1 MSYISKVDVTIICVP
16 TPITKHREPDLS
28 YVKKVMDQILPFEKS
43 GQLISLEST
52 TYPGT
57 TEEIIYEEIKKKG
70 LSAGKDIFITY
81 SPEREDPGSNFPLK
95 KIPEGHYRN
104 Y

>member
-1 MSYISKVDVTIICVP
+1 
-16 TPITKHREPDLS
+16 
-28 YVKKVMDQILPFEKS
+28 MDQILPLEEWTA
-43 GQLISLEST
+43 ISLEST

-81 SPEREDPGSNFPLK
+81 SPEREDPEVIFHLK
-95 KIPEGHYRN
+95 KFQRSLVELLKNAQKEEKKFTPKFLMKLLKWAL
-104 Y
+104 